1 MNGRNN
7 ILQQV
12 QDERKEVARLSR
24 HINNPRE
31 HTSGKPIKTA
41 GGAVLAQTIELPQV
55 GESVVEGT
63 IGKWLKQP
71 GDAIA
76 RYEPLVEVV
85 TDKVTMEV
93 PSPVDGALLKILAAE
108 GETVPMGAPIA
119 EVETAAGAAPAIAAA
134 VAESVPEMPAASP
147 PAPAAAPPAATT
159 TPPQPAAAAPST
171 PDAGRIG
178 YLNTAAT
185 MVGPTGG
192 GAGDMADP
200 EKPPTD
206 AGRPA
211 ATAPAAATPAT
222 PSLPAAERVA
232 PASPRLSP
240 AVRRLARE
248 HSVDLSRL
256 AGSGM
261 GGRITRD
268 DVLQYLESGAAATD
282 AAAVAARAADPAI
295 AAADPAAA
303 DGDETYIALTPVRR
317 MIAAAMVRSVSQIP
331 HAWSATEVDVTNLVA
346 ARTALRAA
354 FQQREGVALT
364 YLPFVLRA
372 LTAALRDNPTFNAS
386 WGEDRIILKR
396 RLNIGL
402 AVAAPAGLV
411 VPVIPDADRLSLAGL
426 AHAVADL
433 TQRARQGRLTLA
445 DVQGGTFTLNNTGAL
460 GSTVS
465 QPIIN
470 HPQAAILTT
479 EAIQKRPVV
488 INDAIAIR
496 SMMNLCLSFDHRIND
511 GAEAG
516 AFIQSLKGRLESINP
531 DAALS

>member
-1 MNGRNN
+1 M
-7 ILQQV
+7 
-12 QDERKEVARLSR
+12 
-24 HINNPRE
+24 
-31 HTSGKPIKTA
+31 
-41 GGAVLAQTIELPQV
+41 
-55 GESVVEGT
+55 EGT

-71 GDAIA
+71 GDNIA

-93 PSPVDGALLKILAAE
+93 PSPVDGALLKILAQE
-108 GETVPMGAPIA
+108 GETIPMGAPIA
-119 EVETAAGAAPAIAAA
+119 EVETAGGATTGAAAERKSVADSPADGAASVGTAAPATP
-134 VAESVPEMPAASP
+134 SAS
-147 PAPAAAPPAATT
+147 
-159 TPPQPAAAAPST
+159 
-171 PDAGRIG
+171 RIG

-192 GAGDMADP
+192 GAGDTAAPDA
-200 EKPPTD
+200 PP
-206 AGRPA
+206 APA
-211 ATAPAAATPAT
+211 VSPAAATAAITDSPSIPA
-222 PSLPAAERVA
+222 PERSSNGA
-232 PASPRLSP
+232 PRLSP

-248 HSVDLSRL
+248 HSVDLSRV
-256 AGSGM
+256 AGTGM

-268 DVLQYLESGAAATD
+268 DVLQYLESGAAT
-282 AAAVAARAADPAI
+282 AAVVGPARETVG
-295 AAADPAAA
+295 PAAET
-303 DGDETYIALTPVRR
+303 GDETHIALTPVRR
-317 MIAAAMVRSVSQIP
+317 MIAAAMARSVSQIP
-331 HAWSATEVDVTNLVA
+331 HAWSVTEVDVTNLVA
-346 ARTALRAA
+346 ARAALRPA
-354 FQQREGVALT
+354 FQQREGVDLT
-364 YLPFVLRA
+364 YLPFALRA
-372 LTAALRDNPTFNAS
+372 LTEALKENPTFNAS
-386 WGEDRIILKR
+386 WGEDKIILKR

-402 AVAAPAGLV
+402 AVAAPGGLV
-411 VPVIPDADRLSLAGL
+411 VPVIPDADRLSLSGL

-433 TQRARQGRLTLA
+433 TQRARQGKLTLA

-516 AFIQSLKGRLESINP
+516 AFIQAIKGRLEGINP
-531 DAALS
+531 DAGLS

>member
-1 MNGRNN
+1 M
-7 ILQQV
+7 
-12 QDERKEVARLSR
+12 
-24 HINNPRE
+24 
-31 HTSGKPIKTA
+31 
-41 GGAVLAQTIELPQV
+41 
-55 GESVVEGT
+55 
-63 IGKWLKQP
+63 
-71 GDAIA
+71 
-76 RYEPLVEVV
+76 
-85 TDKVTMEV
+85 
-93 PSPVDGALLKILAAE
+93 
-108 GETVPMGAPIA
+108 
-119 EVETAAGAAPAIAAA
+119 
-134 VAESVPEMPAASP
+134 
-147 PAPAAAPPAATT
+147 
-159 TPPQPAAAAPST
+159 
-171 PDAGRIG
+171 
-178 YLNTAAT
+178 
-185 MVGPTGG
+185 
-192 GAGDMADP
+192 
-200 EKPPTD
+200 
-206 AGRPA
+206 
-211 ATAPAAATPAT
+211 
-222 PSLPAAERVA
+222 
-232 PASPRLSP
+232 
-240 AVRRLARE
+240 
-248 HSVDLSRL
+248 
-256 AGSGM
+256 
-261 GGRITRD
+261 
-268 DVLQYLESGAAATD
+268 
-282 AAAVAARAADPAI
+282 
-295 AAADPAAA
+295 AA
-303 DGDETYIALTPVRR
+303 DGEETYIALTPVRR

-372 LTAALRDNPTFNAS
+372 LTAALRDNPTFNAA

-496 SMMNLCLSFDHRIND
+496 SMMNLCISFDHRIND

>member
-1 MNGRNN
+1 M
-7 ILQQV
+7 
-12 QDERKEVARLSR
+12 
-24 HINNPRE
+24 
-31 HTSGKPIKTA
+31 
-41 GGAVLAQTIELPQV
+41 
-55 GESVVEGT
+55 EGT

-71 GDAIA
+71 GDNIA

-93 PSPVDGALLKILAAE
+93 PSPVDGALLKILAQE
-108 GETVPMGAPIA
+108 GETIPMGAPIA
-119 EVETAAGAAPAIAAA
+119 EVETAGGAAAGAAAEKESVADSPADVPA
-134 VAESVPEMPAASP
+134 VAVEPATPSAS
-147 PAPAAAPPAATT
+147 
-159 TPPQPAAAAPST
+159 
-171 PDAGRIG
+171 RIG

-192 GAGDMADP
+192 GAGDTAAPDA
-200 EKPPTD
+200 PPT
-206 AGRPA
+206 PA
-211 ATAPAAATPAT
+211 VSPAAAT
-222 PSLPAAERVA
+222 AAITDSPPVTAPERSA
-232 PASPRLSP
+232 NGGPRLSP

-248 HSVDLSRL
+248 HSIDLSRI
-256 AGSGM
+256 AGTGM

-268 DVLQYLESGAAATD
+268 DVLQYLESGASMPAATGL
-282 AAAVAARAADPAI
+282 ATETVG
-295 AAADPAAA
+295 PAAET
-303 DGDETYIALTPVRR
+303 GDETHIALTPVRR
-317 MIAAAMVRSVSQIP
+317 MIAAAMTRSVSQIP
-331 HAWSATEVDVTNLVA
+331 HAWSVTEVDVTNLVA
-346 ARTALRAA
+346 ARAALRPA
-354 FQQREGVALT
+354 FQQREGVDLT
-364 YLPFVLRA
+364 YLPFALRA
-372 LTAALRDNPTFNAS
+372 LTEALKENPTFNAS
-386 WGEDRIILKR
+386 WGEDKIILKR

-402 AVAAPAGLV
+402 AVAAPGGLV
-411 VPVIPDADRLSLAGL
+411 VPVILDADRLSLSGL

-433 TQRARQGRLTLA
+433 TQRARQGKLTLA

-516 AFIQSLKGRLESINP
+516 AFIQAIKGRLEGINP
-531 DAALS
+531 DAGLS